1 MSQAPAAEVLPAEA
15 GAIPTEALRNAT
27 YSGIY
32 DEPITLADGM
42 YEGKPFVEGDAS
54 HPMVEYVNGAELYGD
69 LDGDGVQDAVVF
81 LRESSGGSGV
91 FTYVAA
97 QLNRDGQP
105 AAARLPA
112 DAGAV
117 VIEDRI
123 GVKSAAIEDGQIVL
137 EIITQGPGDVACC
150 STHKARRTYAL
161 QEGRLVETTPE
172 GGELVQVSAADLD
185 GTSWTLLELGHD
197 QPAVT
202 DSEVTISFQ
211 DDQMTGFG
219 GCNNYTGSFS
229 LGEDNPFVMTTGPVL
244 VTQKSCPD
252 PIGSQESAY
261 FAALAD
267 VSRWGYVYGKLA
279 LYYADGENGESRL
292 LFAPQIG
299 PDADAPVS
307 VPPPTEDLMML
318 RANPWQWVSF
328 TNPVEA
334 FDIEDPASYRLSF
347 NTDATLGITADC
359 NDVVGFYQ
367 GEWGES
373 LTIETGSA
381 TLAECGPGSRSDQ
394 FVKLLAGG
402 TRYFF
407 EDGNLYIDLL
417 ADGGTMVFAPADT
430 EAVAEPDDYVAASS
444 ITKNGFAVDGKAMR
458 ALDGQEMKIW
468 GFVDHGNLYGD
479 ESAKAILED
488 WWSGEGP
495 TATTWRFNLKA
506 SADDAVGHSFEVRVP
521 NDQGRDDLLRAF
533 VADAQAQRPT
543 KVFVK
548 GKMFTFD
555 APTGGAALTGLQLE
569 LASSGDILLVP
580 ADDKK

>member
-1 MSQAPAAEVLPAEA
+1 MQPAPAVEALPAA
-15 GAIPTEALRNAT
+15 TGDIPVAALVNAT

-32 DEPITLADGM
+32 DEPVTLTDGL
-42 YEGKPFVEGDAS
+42 YEGQPFVEGDAS
-54 HPMVEYVNGAELYGD
+54 RPVVQYIDGTELYGD
-69 LDGDGVQDAVVF
+69 LDGDGVDDAVVF
-81 LRESSGGSGV
+81 LSESSGGSGV

-97 QLNRDGQP
+97 QLNQGGEP
-105 AAARLPA
+105 T

-117 VIEDRI
+117 MIEDRI
-123 GVKSAAIEDGQIVL
+123 GVKSAAIEDDQIVL

-150 STHKARRTYAL
+150 STHKLHKTYAL
-161 QEGRLVETTPE
+161 QEGRLVETTPA
-172 GGELVQVSAADLD
+172 GGEPVKVSAADLD
-185 GTSWTLLELGHD
+185 GTGWTLLEPGHD

-211 DDQMTGFG
+211 DGQISGSG
-219 GCNNYTGSFS
+219 GCNNYTGSFT
-229 LGEDNPFVMTTGPVL
+229 LGDDNPLVMTTGPVL
-244 VTQKSCPD
+244 ATQKSCPD
-252 PIGSQESAY
+252 PIGAQESAY

-307 VPPPTEDLMML
+307 VPPPTEDLTML

-334 FDIEDPASYRLSF
+334 FDIEDPANYRLSF

-367 GEWGES
+367 GEYGGS

-402 TRYFF
+402 MRYFF

-444 ITKNGFAVDGKAMR
+444 ITRNGFAVDGKAIR

-479 ESAKAILED
+479 ESAKTILED
-488 WWSGEGP
+488 WWSGAGP

-506 SADDAVGHSFEVRVP
+506 SADDAIGRSFEVRVP
-521 NDQGRDDLLRAF
+521 NDAGRDDLLRAF

-555 APTGGAALTGLQLE
+555 APTGGASLTGLRME
-569 LASSGDILLVP
+569 PASSGDILLVP
-580 ADDKK
+580 ADDKE